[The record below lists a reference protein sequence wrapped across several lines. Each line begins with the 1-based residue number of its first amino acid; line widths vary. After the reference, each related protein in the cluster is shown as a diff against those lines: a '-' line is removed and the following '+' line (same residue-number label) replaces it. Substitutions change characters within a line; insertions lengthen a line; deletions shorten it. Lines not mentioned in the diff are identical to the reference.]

1 MSHYHL
7 CLRNG
12 NLKGYTMARPRKP
25 RFVDGLELPDNLYTD
40 PKKRNNYWRYI
51 RPDGSILT
59 FYATTVEAI
68 RQAKQANRQRE
79 LYKRQPAA
87 NETLWTARAGSLL
100 DRYSDWVTWMEINH
114 PRQATSARW
123 AQKRRYVERMCE
135 QLRNPMPSDLTLAKV
150 REWWESQDYHPQRN
164 SRAALRSFV
173 NYLMLEGAVPKL
185 SFNPFNTSDEAPK
198 LIPRQRPPKIRQ
210 RLTITNF
217 WRIYDK
223 AGELG
228 YEGLQIAMELS
239 LLTTMRRGDVC
250 SLRLDAHVSDEG
262 IDKGVEK
269 SINQRGEER
278 ATYLRWSYDKHP
290 ELRPV
295 MDRARELS
303 LRNYGCPFAV
313 SYQPKR
319 RQPRANQHEHW
330 CRLMPSR
337 VSNQFREAR
346 EAAGVCSDLP
356 SNARPTFHEVRALA
370 SHLLKKSGH
379 SPEAIA
385 EICAHTD
392 AEITENFYLSGHERE
407 YVNVGI
413 NIDSKLLNRK

>member
-1 MSHYHL
+1 M
-7 CLRNG
+7 G
-12 NLKGYTMARPRKP
+12 RPRKP

-40 PKKRNNYWRYI
+40 PKKRKNYWRYI

-59 FYATTVEAI
+59 FRATTVEAI
-68 RQAKQANRQRE
+68 RQAKQANRQRD
-79 LYKRQPAA
+79 LFKHQPAA

-100 DRYSDWVTWMEINH
+100 DRYTSWVAWTELNH
-114 PRQATSARW
+114 PKQATASRW

-135 QLRNPMPSDLTLAKV
+135 QLQNPMPNELTLAMV

-164 SRAALRSFV
+164 SRAALRSFI
-173 NYLMLEGAVPKL
+173 NHLMLEGVVPKL
-185 SFNPFNTSDEAPK
+185 PFNPFNTSDEAPK
-198 LIPRQRPPKIRQ
+198 LIPRQRPPKVRQ
-210 RLTITNF
+210 RLTITDF
-217 WRIYDK
+217 WRIHDK

-250 SLRLDAHVSDEG
+250 SLRLDMHVTEVG

-269 SINQRGEER
+269 SISQRGEER
-278 ATYLRWSYDKHP
+278 ATYLRWSYSKHP
-290 ELRPV
+290 GLRRV
-295 MDRARELS
+295 INRAHHLS
-303 LRNYGCPFAV
+303 LNNYRCPFAV
-313 SYQPKR
+313 SYPPKR
-319 RQPRANQHEHW
+319 RQPRAKQDEHW

-337 VSNQFREAR
+337 ISNQFKEAR
-346 EAAGVCSDLP
+346 DAAGVREDLP
-356 SNARPTFHEVRALA
+356 SNAKPTFHEIRALA

-379 SPEAIA
+379 SPESIA

-407 YVNVGI
+407 YIDVGI
-413 NIDSKLLNRK
+413 TIDPKLISRK